1 MTRPGFQKIALGRK
15 IVLALA
21 VAPLA
26 LGLAACG
33 KKPSDGPSGAPTSS
47 EALAKV
53 PAPAGKTWSDMVEK
67 TPEGGYRIGN
77 PEAPIKLVEYGAL
90 SCSHCAKVATEGF
103 GKLRDTYVNSGRVSY
118 EIRFF
123 MLNAYDFPA
132 TLLAT
137 CGSTEATLPLAE
149 QFWAWQ
155 PNMFEK
161 LQATDKSRLEAIQN
175 MPKEQQLPA
184 IAEVS
189 GMTEFFASRGI
200 SRDQANACL
209 RDGAKAKALA
219 DQTQTATKD
228 FNITGTPTFLING
241 TNIGSM
247 EFPELEAKLQD
258 AGAR

>member
-1 MTRPGFQKIALGRK
+1 MTRPVFRK
-15 IVLALA
+15 IVLGLA

-33 KKPSDGPSGAPTSS
+33 KKDPTDGGTSAPVSS
-47 EALAKV
+47 EALTKV
-53 PAPAGKTWSDMVEK
+53 AAPTGKTWSDVVEK

-77 PEAPIKLVEYGAL
+77 PEAQIKLVEYGAL
-90 SCSHCAKVATEGF
+90 SCSHCAKFATDGF
-103 GKLRDTYVNSGRVSY
+103 SKLRDTYVNSGRVSY

-137 CGSTEATLPLAE
+137 CGSTEAALPLAE

-161 LQATDKSRLEAIQN
+161 LQAADKSRLEAIQN

-209 RDGAKAKALA
+209 GDVARAKALA
-219 DQTQTATKD
+219 DQTETATKD

-241 TNIGSM
+241 NNIGSM
-247 EFPELEAKLQD
+247 EFAELEAKLQA

>member
-15 IVLALA
+15 IVLGLA
-21 VAPLA
+21 IAPLA

-33 KKPSDGPSGAPTSS
+33 KKAATDGSTSAPVSNV
-47 EALAKV
+47 A
-53 PAPAGKTWSDMVEK
+53 PPAGKTWSDMVEK
-67 TPEGGYRIGN
+67 TPEGGFRIGN

-90 SCSHCAKVATEGF
+90 SCSHCAKFATDGF

-118 EIRFF
+118 EVRFF

-132 TLLAT
+132 TLLAM
-137 CGSTEATLPLAE
+137 CSSTEATLPLAE

-155 PNMFEK
+155 PNMFAK
-161 LQATDKSRLEAIQN
+161 LQAADKARLEAIQN

-200 SRDQANACL
+200 SHDQANACL
-209 RDGAKAKALA
+209 HDTAKAKALA
-219 DQTQTATKD
+219 DQTEAATKD

-241 TNIGSM
+241 NNVGSM
-247 EFPELEAKLQD
+247 EFAELEAKLQE